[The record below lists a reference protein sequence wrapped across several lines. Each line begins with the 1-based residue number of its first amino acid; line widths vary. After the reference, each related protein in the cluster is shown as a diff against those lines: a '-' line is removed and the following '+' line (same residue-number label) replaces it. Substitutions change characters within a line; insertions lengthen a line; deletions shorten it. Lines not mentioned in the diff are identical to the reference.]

1 MKRFLIC
8 IFLLLAAQQDDVV
21 RINTELVQT
30 DVMVFDKHGNFVSGL
45 RPQDFELRIDGKPQ
59 PISFFDLVSAGT
71 ANEESQLAAARA
83 SKTPKES
90 NPSIPLDLDRRRVTF
105 FYVDDL
111 HLTPNDLVS
120 ARKILVNYVDRDMRQ
135 NDEAG
140 VTSASGQVGFLQ
152 QLTDNKAVLRAAIER
167 LKARPYV
174 VNDTERPAMSEYQ
187 ALAIERN
194 NRDVIDFFVDE
205 VMKDLPNLSTIAA
218 PGGLPRGK
226 AEQHVKDRAN
236 TILQQASAISASSLF
251 GLESLVR
258 SSSKLT
264 GRKLIFFI
272 SDGFFIDDQ
281 NSINRDRLRHITS
294 MAARSG
300 AVIYSIDARGL
311 VATLTDASSDVAADP
326 TARLLRVGG
335 AELVESQDAMNAL
348 ANDTGGR
355 TIFNTNA
362 LDAGVSHA
370 LQETSTYYLLAWR
383 PERAEQ
389 KSDRFRH
396 LEVSIVNRPDLTVR
410 MRKGFFELEREPV
423 PPSRQK
429 NTAEKAPEVNPEKTG
444 EAELRTAIT
453 APFPERGIPLSLSLT
468 WTDTPEKHQTLNVA
482 MQVSRGALSFES
494 EGGNQKGVVAIAGS
508 VYDENGK
515 AGASFGERLTVTGS
529 KGADEGSPDLVYN
542 YSVTLPPGL
551 YQVRVGARDEKTGR
565 LASAQQW
572 IEIPD
577 LTARKIALSSV
588 ILSERTVLPA
598 RNQGSSQDR
607 VTVTVDH
614 RFERNSF
621 LRFLVFIYSQLESGS
636 GPDVAVQMQIVR
648 SDQPVITT
656 SLRKVSTEGMPDLK
670 RLPYAADVSLE
681 QLPPGRY
688 LLVITAIDRASK
700 TTASQSTRFEIQ

>member
-1 MKRFLIC
+1 
-8 IFLLLAAQQDDVV
+8 
-21 RINTELVQT
+21 
-30 DVMVFDKHGNFVSGL
+30 
-45 RPQDFELRIDGKPQ
+45 
-59 PISFFDLVSAGT
+59 
-71 ANEESQLAAARA
+71 
-83 SKTPKES
+83 
-90 NPSIPLDLDRRRVTF
+90 
-105 FYVDDL
+105 
-111 HLTPNDLVS
+111 
-120 ARKILVNYVDRDMRQ
+120 MRQ

-140 VTSASGQVGFLQ
+140 VTCASGQIGFLQ
-152 QLTDNKAVLRAAIER
+152 QLTDNKVVLRAAIER
-167 LKARPYV
+167 LKARPSV
-174 VNDTERPAMSEYQ
+174 VADSERPAMSEYQ

-194 NRDVIDFFVDE
+194 NRDVVDFFVDE

-226 AEQHVKDRAN
+226 AEQHVKDRAR

-258 SSSKLT
+258 SSSKLS
-264 GRKLIFFI
+264 GRKLIFFV

-300 AVIYSIDARGL
+300 AVIYSIDVRGL
-311 VATLTDASSDVAADP
+311 VASLTDASSDVAADP
-326 TARLLRVGG
+326 SGKLLRVGG

-362 LDAGVSHA
+362 LDAGVSQA

-389 KSDRFRH
+389 KSERFRH

-410 MRKGFFELEREPV
+410 VRKGFFEVEREPV
-423 PPSRQK
+423 PSRQSK
-429 NTAEKAPEVNPEKTG
+429 NAAEKPAEFNAEKTAEG
-444 EAELRTAIT
+444 ELRTAIT
-453 APFPERGIPLSLSLT
+453 APFPERGMPLSLSLT

-482 MQVSRGALSFES
+482 VQVSRGALSFES
-494 EGGNQKGVVAIAGS
+494 EGGKQTGVVAIAGS

-529 KGADEGSPDLVYN
+529 KGASDNESSPDLVYN

-577 LTARKIALSSV
+577 LAARKIALSSV
-588 ILSERTVLPA
+588 ILSERTVLPS
-598 RNQGSSQDR
+598 RNDAPSQDR

-621 LRFLVFIYSQLESGS
+621 LRFLVFIYSQLESGRT
-636 GPDVAVQMQIVR
+636 PDVAVQMQIVR

-656 SLRKVSTEGMPDLK
+656 SLRKVSTDGMPDLK
-670 RLPYAADVSLE
+670 RLPYAADISLE
-681 QLPPGRY
+681 HLPPGRY
-688 LLVITAIDRASK
+688 LLVLTAIDRASK
-700 TTASQSTRFEIQ
+700 TTASQTTRFEIE